1 MTTFQKTNLLWLL
14 LLFSLLWPT
23 NPLYAQDPTHQVT
36 DDDVSRVA
44 RELYCPICENTPL
57 DVCETQACED
67 WRQLIR
73 EKLAAGQ
80 SDQQIIDY
88 FASLYGERIR
98 KVITDDAVNRVA
110 RELYCPICEN
120 TPLDVCETQAC
131 EDWREEIRAK
141 LAAGQTA
148 QQIIDYF
155 AGIYG
160 ERARATP
167 TTQGFSKWV
176 WIIPIAGA
184 VLFGAFFVRVLLRW
198 RARAAEMEE
207 TSVTRPEINEMPAD
221 YITRLEQDIRES
233 A

>member
-1 MTTFQKTNLLWLL
+1 MIKVTTLLWLPL
-14 LLFSLLWPT
+14 LLALLGPVGAA
-23 NPLYAQDPTHQVT
+23 YAQDPTRQVA
-36 DDDVSRVA
+36 DDDVNRVA
-44 RELYCPICENTPL
+44 RELYCPICDNETL
-57 DVCETQACED
+57 DVCKTQACED

-80 SDQQIIDY
+80 TDQQIMDY
-88 FASLYGERIR
+88 FVDLYGEQAR
-98 KVITDDAVNRVA
+98 KVITDDDVNRVA

-148 QQIIDYF
+148 QQIINYF

-184 VLFGAFFVRVLLRW
+184 ALFGVYFVRLLLRW
-198 RARAAEMEE
+198 RARAAELE
-207 TSVTRPEINEMPAD
+207 TPTAASQGLDQAAYE
-221 YITRLEQDIRES
+221 YIAQLEQDIRES